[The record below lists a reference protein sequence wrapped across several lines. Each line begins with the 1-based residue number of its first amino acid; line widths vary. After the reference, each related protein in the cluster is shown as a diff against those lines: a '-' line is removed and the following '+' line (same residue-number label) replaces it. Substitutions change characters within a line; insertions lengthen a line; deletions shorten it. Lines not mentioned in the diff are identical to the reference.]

1 MRLSSSFSG
10 NMVKNAGIKPIAERF
25 AKIGQIGCVLNA
37 VGIIGG
43 TPYLFSGLTML
54 IVIYKLLNKK

>member
-1 MRLSSSFSG
+1 
-10 NMVKNAGIKPIAERF
+10 MVKNAGIKPIAERF
-25 AKIGQIGCVLNA
+25 AKIGQIGCVLDA
-37 VGIIGG
+37 VGIIGD

>member
-1 MRLSSSFSG
+1 
-10 NMVKNAGIKPIAERF
+10 MVKNAGIKQIVERF
-25 AKIGQIGCVLNA
+25 AKIRQTGCVLNT
-37 VGIIGG
+37 VGIIGD